1 MTDQMNAVG
10 GSKALQDYAEQLK
23 TKQQEHPK
31 EKQLLSGEDKVSLNQ
46 PEKIEQAYGP
56 IPGVEV
62 GTPYELLRS
71 LVVKTL
77 EEQGAALRID
87 TGSGILDLQKMT
99 PEEAQELISDD
110 GYFGVEQTSD
120 RIVDF
125 AISAFGNDPSKLEEM
140 RASIEDG
147 FQQAASAF
155 GGSLPEISH
164 QTYDAVMEKLDTFG
178 GLNEEQPAE

>member
-1 MTDQMNAVG
+1 MTDQMNATG

-23 TKQQEHPK
+23 TKHQDQSK
-31 EKQLLSGEDKVSLNQ
+31 EKPLISGEDKVSLNQ
-46 PEKIEQAYGP
+46 PAKTEPAYGP

-62 GTPYELLRS
+62 GSTYELLRS

-77 EEQGAALRID
+77 EEQGTALQID
-87 TGSGILDLQKMT
+87 TGSRILDLQTMT
-99 PEEAQELISDD
+99 PEEAQQLISED
-110 GYFGVEQTSD
+110 GYLGVEQTSD

-140 RASIEDG
+140 RAAIEDG
-147 FQQAASAF
+147 FQQAADAF

-164 QTYDAVMEKLDTFG
+164 QTYEAVMEKLDTFG
-178 GLNEEQPAE
+178 GVNDSSETE

>member
-23 TKQQEHPK
+23 TKHQEQSK
-31 EKQLLSGEDKVSLNQ
+31 EKPLVTGEDKVSLNRS
-46 PEKIEQAYGP
+46 EKTEQTYGP
-56 IPGVEV
+56 IPGVEI
-62 GTPYELLRS
+62 GSKYELLRS

-77 EEQGAALRID
+77 EEQGAATQID

-99 PEEAQELISDD
+99 PEEAQDLISEN
-110 GYFGVEQTSD
+110 GYFGVKQTSD

-125 AISAFGNDPSKLEEM
+125 AINAFGNDPAKLEEM
-140 RASIEDG
+140 RTSIEDG

-155 GGSLPEISH
+155 GGSLPDISH
-164 QTYDAVMEKLDTFG
+164 QTYDAVMERLDSLG
-178 GLNEEQPAE
+178 GLNEEQPVE